1 MLGLVPGEVQVVT
14 VSDVISPHALS
25 DLIGSIY
32 DCAIDPSRWNQTLR
46 NIKDALDGHT
56 AIVTLVN
63 VQRGRPL
70 LMKTAGLDPFHLPM
84 HFMHV
89 NEIRDLIRRC
99 LSLPME
105 DAHVASRDLPPGY
118 MDTSPYFRASRKRG
132 IVDTMQFVLIHEE
145 THFFSGFSVTRHE
158 RQGVITDREIE
169 IGKLLL
175 PHLRRAMT
183 ISKML
188 DLRTIE
194 GARMAQTLDALR
206 CAVLLTDERG
216 MILHA
221 NRAAE
226 RMLRNGG
233 PIHSAK
239 GILQANLSSAA
250 SELRAALAVAARDEP
265 GISRTGAAIGLT
277 APALPPVFAH
287 VLPLTRSDV
296 RTRLE
301 PAAVAAVFIGA
312 PVDEQDGAAMAAAA
326 FGLTPAET
334 RVLKNLL
341 AGRTLAE
348 TATALGITRSTANAH
363 LDHIFVKT
371 DVTRQA
377 DLIRLAIE
385 LISPA
390 GCNA

>member
-1 MLGLVPGEVQVVT
+1 MYV
-14 VSDVISPHALS
+14 
-25 DLIGSIY
+25 
-32 DCAIDPSRWNQTLR
+32 
-46 NIKDALDGHT
+46 
-56 AIVTLVN
+56 
-63 VQRGRPL
+63 
-70 LMKTAGLDPFHLPM
+70 
-84 HFMHV
+84 MHV
-89 NEIRDLIRRC
+89 HELRDLIRRC
-99 LSLPME
+99 LAMPMD

-118 MDTSPYFRASRKRG
+118 MDTSPYFRTSRKRG
-132 IVDTMQFVLIHEE
+132 IVDMMQFVLIHEA

-158 RQGVITDREIE
+158 RQGIITDREIE

-183 ISKML
+183 ISRML
-188 DLRTIE
+188 DVRTIE
-194 GARMAQTLDALR
+194 GVRMAQTLDALR

-226 RMLRNGG
+226 RMLQNGG

-239 GILQANLSSAA
+239 GILKAALSSAA

-265 GISRTGAAIGLT
+265 GISRTGAAICLT
-277 APALPPVFAH
+277 APATSPVFAH
-287 VLPLTRSDV
+287 ILPLTGGDV

-312 PVDEQDGAAMAAAA
+312 PVDEQDGAAMATAA

-341 AGRTLAE
+341 AGRTLAK
-348 TATALGITRSTANAH
+348 TATALGITRFTANTH
-363 LDHIFVKT
+363 LDHIFAKT
-371 DVTRQA
+371 GVTRQA

-390 GCNA
+390 GSNA

>member
-1 MLGLVPGEVQVVT
+1 
-14 VSDVISPHALS
+14 VSDVIPPQLLS
-25 DLIGSIY
+25 DLIGSVY
-32 DCAIDPSRWNQTLR
+32 DCALDPSRWNQTLR
-46 NIKDALDGHT
+46 NIKDALDGHI
-56 AIVTLVN
+56 AVVSLID
-63 VQRGRPL
+63 VQRRRPL
-70 LMKTAGLDPFHLPM
+70 LMKTAGLGPVHLPM
-84 HFMHV
+84 FFMHV
-89 NEIRDLIRRC
+89 NEIRDLIHRS
-99 LSLPME
+99 LTLPMD
-105 DAHVASRDLPPGY
+105 DARVASRDLPPGY
-118 MDTSPYFRASRKRG
+118 MDASPYFQAVRKRG
-132 IVDTMQFVLIHEE
+132 IVDIMQFILIHEAPY
-145 THFFSGFSVTRHE
+145 FFSGFSILRHE

-194 GARMAQTLDALR
+194 GVRMAQTLDALR

-216 MILHA
+216 TILHA

-226 RMLRNGG
+226 QMLQNGG

-239 GILQANLSSAA
+239 GILQAKLSSTT
-250 SELRAALAVAARDEP
+250 SELHAALAIATRDEP
-265 GISRTGAAIGLT
+265 GTSRTGAAIRLT
-277 APALPPVFAH
+277 GPAMPPVFAH
-287 VLPLTRSDV
+287 VLPLTGSDV

-312 PVDEQDGAAMAAAA
+312 PLDEQDGAAMAAAA

-348 TATALGITRSTANAH
+348 TAAELGVTRSTANAH

-371 DVTRQA
+371 GVTRQA

-390 GCNA
+390 GSNG

>member
-1 MLGLVPGEVQVVT
+1 VQAVA
-14 VSDVISPHALS
+14 VSDVIPPHALS

-32 DCAIDPSRWNQTLR
+32 DCALDPSRWDQTLR

-56 AIVTLVN
+56 AVVSLIN
-63 VQRGRPL
+63 VQRRRPL
-70 LMKTAGLDPFHLPM
+70 LMKTAGLDPRHLPM
-84 HFMHV
+84 YFMHV
-89 NEIRDLIRRC
+89 NEIRDLIRRS
-99 LSLPME
+99 LALPMD

-118 MDTSPYFRASRKRG
+118 MDTSPYFQASRKRG
-132 IVDTMQFVLIHEE
+132 IVDMMQFILIHEAP
-145 THFFSGFSVTRHE
+145 HFFSGFSITRHE
-158 RQGVITDREIE
+158 RQGVVTDREIE

-194 GARMAQTLDALR
+194 GVRMAQTLDALR

-216 MILHA
+216 TILHA

-226 RMLRNGG
+226 RMLQNGG
-233 PIHSAK
+233 PIQSAK
-239 GILQANLSSAA
+239 GILQANLSSAT
-250 SELRAALAVAARDEP
+250 SELHAALAVAARDEP
-265 GISRTGAAIGLT
+265 GISRTEAAIRLT
-277 APALPPVFAH
+277 APAMAPVFAH
-287 VLPLTRSDV
+287 VLPLTGSDV

-334 RVLKNLL
+334 RVLKSLL

-348 TATALGITRSTANAH
+348 TATALGITRFTANTH

-371 DVTRQA
+371 GVTRQA

-390 GCNA
+390 GSNA

>member
-1 MLGLVPGEVQVVT
+1 LPGLEELRVLGVST
-14 VSDVISPHALS
+14 VIPPHELS

-32 DCAIDPSRWNQTLR
+32 DCALDPARWDQTLR
-46 NIKDALDGHT
+46 NIKDTLDGHM
-56 AIVTLVN
+56 AVVN
-63 VQRGRPL
+63 LINLQRGRPL
-70 LMKTAGLDPFHLPM
+70 LMKTAGLDPLHLPVFFL
-84 HFMHV
+84 HL
-89 NEIRDLIRRC
+89 NEVRDLLRRC
-99 LSLPME
+99 LAMPMD

-118 MDTSPYFRASRKRG
+118 MEASPYFQASRKRG
-132 IVDTMQFVLIHEE
+132 VVDIMQFVLIREA
-145 THFFSGFSVTRHE
+145 THFSGFSITRHE
-158 RQGVITDREIE
+158 GQGLITDREIE

-188 DLRTIE
+188 ELRTIE
-194 GARMAQTLDALR
+194 GVRMAQTLDALR
-206 CAVLLTDERG
+206 CAVLLTDERSV
-216 MILHA
+216 ILHA
-221 NRAAE
+221 NCAAE
-226 RMLRNGG
+226 QMMLHNGG
-233 PIHSAK
+233 PIYNAR
-239 GILQANLSSAA
+239 GILQANLPSAA
-250 SELRAALAVAARDEP
+250 SELRAAVAAAARDEP
-265 GISRTGAAIGLT
+265 GVPRTGAAIRLT
-277 APALPPVFAH
+277 ASAMPPLFAH
-287 VLPLTRSDV
+287 VLPLAKSEV

-334 RVLKNLL
+334 RVLKSLL

-348 TATALGITRSTANAH
+348 TATALGIARSTANGH

-371 DVTRQA
+371 GVTRQA

-390 GCNA
+390 GSNT

>member
-1 MLGLVPGEVQVVT
+1 M
-14 VSDVISPHALS
+14 
-25 DLIGSIY
+25 
-32 DCAIDPSRWNQTLR
+32 
-46 NIKDALDGHT
+46 
-56 AIVTLVN
+56 
-63 VQRGRPL
+63 
-70 LMKTAGLDPFHLPM
+70 F
-84 HFMHV
+84 FMHV
-89 NEIRDLIRRC
+89 NEIRDLIRRS
-99 LSLPME
+99 LALPMD

-118 MDTSPYFRASRKRG
+118 MDTSPYFQAFRKRG
-132 IVDTMQFVLIHEE
+132 IVDMMQFILIHEAP
-145 THFFSGFSVTRHE
+145 HFFSGFSITRHE
-158 RQGVITDREIE
+158 RQGVVTDREIE

-194 GARMAQTLDALR
+194 GVRMAQTLDALR

-216 MILHA
+216 TILHA

-226 RMLRNGG
+226 MMLQNGG

-239 GILQANLSSAA
+239 GILRANLSSAA
-250 SELRAALAVAARDEP
+250 SDLHAALAVAARDEP
-265 GISRTGAAIGLT
+265 GISRTGAAIRLT
-277 APALPPVFAH
+277 APAMPPVFAH

-296 RTRLE
+296 RTQLE

-334 RVLKNLL
+334 RVLKSLL
-341 AGRTLAE
+341 AGRPLAE

-371 DVTRQA
+371 GVSRQA

-390 GCNA
+390 GSKA

>member
-1 MLGLVPGEVQVVT
+1 LRGLGEGRALSM
-14 VSDVISPHALS
+14 SDVIPPHELS
-25 DLIGSIY
+25 ELIGSIY
-32 DCAIDPSRWNQTLR
+32 DCALDPSRWEQTLR
-46 NIKDALDGHT
+46 DVKDALDGHT
-56 AIVTLVN
+56 AVVN
-63 VQRGRPL
+63 LINLQHGRPL

-84 HFMHV
+84 YLLHV

-99 LSLPME
+99 LAMPMDE
-105 DAHVASRDLPPGY
+105 AHVASRDLPPGY
-118 MDTSPYFRASRKRG
+118 VETSPFFRAFRKRG
-132 IVDTMQFVLIHEE
+132 IVDVMQFVLIHEA
-145 THFFSGFSVTRHE
+145 THFFSAFSITRHQ
-158 RQGVITDREIE
+158 RHGAVTDREIE

-188 DLRTIE
+188 DVRTIE

-216 MILHA
+216 TILHA

-226 RMLRNGG
+226 QMLQNGG

-239 GILQANLSSAA
+239 GTLQANLSSAA

-265 GISRTGAAIGLT
+265 GIPRTGAAIRLT
-277 APALPPVFAH
+277 APAMPPVFAH
-287 VLPLTRSDV
+287 VLPLARSDV

-334 RVLKNLL
+334 RVLKGLL

-348 TATALGITRSTANAH
+348 TATTLGITRSTANTH
-363 LDHIFVKT
+363 LDHVFAKT
-371 DVTRQA
+371 GVTRQA

-390 GCNA
+390 TPKA